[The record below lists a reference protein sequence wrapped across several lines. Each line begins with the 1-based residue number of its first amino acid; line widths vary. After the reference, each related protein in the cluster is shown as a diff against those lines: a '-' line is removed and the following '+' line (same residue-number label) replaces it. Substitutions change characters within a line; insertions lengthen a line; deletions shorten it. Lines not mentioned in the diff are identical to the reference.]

1 MNGKAQRLATL
12 VGLSLLAACS
22 QHQDRHPVDRPAA
35 KPVIA
40 QPPVNLSDLF
50 AFSRPAECLGSN
62 TLEGVLSGL
71 FKYESG
77 DGRAVPGK
85 LAVPATYARAFGR
98 PAYTRDNQDAADVT
112 IPLHG
117 SWHGLQ
123 VRSLYAYAWDGGD
136 PGGFRLSFA
145 EPKAKVMATLAK
157 LRFRPP
163 PSGTSTPRDPDTER
177 TMTITSTKDGMTEFG
192 CGM

>member
-1 MNGKAQRLATL
+1 MSTKAQALTML
-12 VGLSLLAACS
+12 VGLSLLTACS
-22 QHQDRHPVDRPAA
+22 QQEDRQAVDRPVA
-35 KPVIA
+35 KQVPYK
-40 QPPVNLSDLF
+40 PPVDLSDLF
-50 AFSRPAECLGSN
+50 AFSRPAECLLS
-62 TLEGVLSGL
+62 EKFDGVLGSL

-77 DGRAVPGK
+77 SDRAVPGK
-85 LAVPATYARAFGR
+85 LVVPATYARAFGS

-112 IPLHG
+112 ISLRG

-145 EPKAKVMATLAK
+145 EPMAKVMATLAK
-157 LRFRPP
+157 LGFRPP
-163 PSGTSTPRDPDTER
+163 RSGTSTPRDPDTEQ
-177 TMTITSTKDGMTEFG
+177 TMTITRTKDGMTEFG